1 MSKTKIEDRTSYGF
15 VTAELRELMGLRGA
29 EGLDR
34 VKEIGGV
41 EEICKKLKVDPVSG
55 LSNDGETEQRVAAFG
70 RNYIEPKKAK
80 SFWRLMWEAVQE
92 ITLIILMI
100 AAVVSIILAIV
111 GLIGNKSKSKSS
123 TEVISNVTVSTS
135 YQQYCVPESYAKDE
149 DSKSHNPYIEFIE
162 GVQPAN
168 QGRQWCR
175 SAEPARSGLAQSSS
189 SRSFFS
195 NRQTHS
201 CERNNRLQDQF
212 QSRGRRRNW

>member
-92 ITLIILMI
+92 ITLIILM
-100 AAVVSIILAIV
+100 
-111 GLIGNKSKSKSS
+111 SKSS
-123 TEVISNVTVSTS
+123 YFMKLLT
-135 YQQYCVPESYAKDE
+135 
-149 DSKSHNPYIEFIE
+149 
-162 GVQPAN
+162 
-168 QGRQWCR
+168 
-175 SAEPARSGLAQSSS
+175 
-189 SRSFFS
+189 FF
-195 NRQTHS
+195 
-201 CERNNRLQDQF
+201 F
-212 QSRGRRRNW
+212 QSLLSCQ